1 MKKGKIVAPIVIT
14 VIMIIYFAVYFGVL
28 IWLVPGIWKIV
39 LGILP
44 LAFAAAMIYTCID
57 RIKEIRSEDNDD
69 ISKY

>member
-1 MKKGKIVAPIVIT
+1 MKKTKMIAPIVIT

-28 IWLVPGIWKIV
+28 IWLVPGLWKIV

>member
-28 IWLVPGIWKIV
+28 IWLVPGLWKIV